1 MKVSKTT
8 RNNALDWRSVVFPV
22 STVMAVSL
30 AGATVQSAA
39 YAQKKTPTPARATTT
54 SAAAPAPAP
63 PATAAAPANHPS
75 PRVHTL
81 AETLPKDAKAEYD
94 DAFVLVRNGDFKG
107 ALAKFD
113 SAYAKFSDPRLLWNM
128 ATCEKNL
135 QHYGRSLT
143 LVRRYIAEGKGLLT
157 PSELQ
162 DAQAIEDGLAAL
174 TTTLKL
180 TMKTPGA
187 SVSIDGDPVMDTAK
201 PLLVNVGEHV
211 ITAKKDDFI
220 DFTSKVSGP
229 GKATVEVIVALTPI
243 AHEAR
248 LAIKAAASD
257 SIAIDG
263 KVVGT
268 GTFAGTVKSGG
279 HTVKVT
285 ASGHVTYEKEIT
297 LRDHESRDM
306 SVTLE
311 EKKGSVLP
319 WVLVGVGA
327 VAAAGAATGIYFV
340 AKPGRESGVP
350 AGSLPPN
357 VVNTSYRF

>member
-1 MKVSKTT
+1 MTITT
-8 RNNALDWRSVVFPV
+8 NSRFLPSSQSLRASLVVAL
-22 STVMAVSL
+22 
-30 AGATVQSAA
+30 ATACLGTGVAH
-39 YAQKKTPTPARATTT
+39 AQKKVPAR
-54 SAAAPAPAP
+54 
-63 PATAAAPANHPS
+63 TAAAPATAPTAPHPS
-75 PRVHTL
+75 PKVRSL
-81 AETLPKDAKAEYD
+81 AETLPKEAKSEYD

-135 QHYGRSLT
+135 QHYGKSLT
-143 LVRRYIAEGKGLLT
+143 LVRRYIEEGKSLLT
-157 PSELQ
+157 PTDVQ
-162 DAQAIEDGLAAL
+162 DAAAIEDGLASL

-180 TMKTPGA
+180 VVKTPA
-187 SVSIDGDPVMDTAK
+187 AKVSIDGEPVDASK
-201 PLLVNVGEHV
+201 PILVNVGEHTV
-211 ITAKKDDFI
+211 TAKKDDFV
-220 DFTSKVSGP
+220 DFLSKVSGP
-229 GKATVEVIVALTPI
+229 GKSSIEVVIELQPV

-248 LAIKAAASD
+248 LVVKASTSD

-268 GTFAGTVKSGG
+268 GTFSGTVKSGG

-285 ASGHVTYEKEIT
+285 APGRVAYEKEIT
-297 LRDHESRDM
+297 LRDHENRDM

-311 EKKGSVLP
+311 EKKGSILP
-319 WVLVGVGA
+319 WVLVGAGV

-340 AKPGRESGVP
+340 AKPGREDGVP
-350 AGSLPPN
+350 QGSLPPN